1 MKFTS
6 ADTCV
11 IKCYAGSFIEIYV
24 QMLMHVRDEGVL
36 NRKEP

>member
-11 IKCYAGSFIEIYV
+11 IKCYACSFIEIHV
-24 QMLMHVRDEGVL
+24 QMLMHVRDKGAL
-36 NRKEP
+36 N